1 MRKPRRAQP
10 YLLVAALA
18 SLAFSANESA
28 RASHSVASF
37 YTPEKAA
44 FCKYVIPM
52 GFPGPTGLECWT
64 PNDGFTVWM
73 RPNGVA
79 RKAYMEGNRLR
90 YATAHRRLTF
100 QQNWWGSDLNGG
112 GRSYDLE
119 YRYREGT
126 GVDGETSNWRA
137 TGVQQARQGDAC
149 SLLPRR
155 RVRVRQNEGRTGL
168 SGPAPQAS
176 SVRTSSATSS

>member
-1 MRKPRRAQP
+1 MLNRI
-10 YLLVAALA
+10 LLVVALA
-18 SLAFSANESA
+18 SLAFSVNESA

-79 RKAYMEGNRLR
+79 RTWRGTAC
-90 YATAHRRLTF
+90 AT
-100 QQNWWGSDLNGG
+100 
-112 GRSYDLE
+112 
-119 YRYREGT
+119 
-126 GVDGETSNWRA
+126 
-137 TGVQQARQGDAC
+137 
-149 SLLPRR
+149 PRR
-155 RVRVRQNEGRTGL
+155 TV
-168 SGPAPQAS
+168 A
-176 SVRTSSATSS
+176 